1 MFFKPSDHPGSYERH
16 LYRKVDNP
24 LFANQIELNDDTLEE
39 AQRQDHEVIVQ
50 FMQVF
55 QETLEKTVA
64 LKGTEESDVVL
75 ELKDRL
81 DKLYEQASA
90 IGDDQTK
97 IREAIVK
104 LLQLIMTS
112 VRKGAGDDAHAHQE
126 LDQEEEARKAH
137 FALLESSIV
146 ADLLN
151 PESPIAEDELVPVL
165 LSAKK
170 DDLAL
175 VVQIFD
181 EEQIQ
186 MVIKESAKLVGAL
199 DKQGIDTKQA
209 SENAVFIQGYLEYLR
224 LEKNEQGD

>member
-1 MFFKPSDHPGSYERH
+1 MFFKPSDHPGSFERH

-24 LFANQIELNDDTLEE
+24 LFVNKVELNDDTLEA

-50 FMQVF
+50 FMAMF

-75 ELKDRL
+75 ALKDRL

-97 IREAIVK
+97 IREAIIK
-104 LLQLIMTS
+104 LLQLIMAS
-112 VRKGAGDDAHAHQE
+112 VRKGAGEDAHAHQE
-126 LDQEEEARKAH
+126 LDQEEAARQAH

-151 PESPIAEDELVPVL
+151 PESPIAENELVPVL
-165 LSAKK
+165 LSAEK
-170 DDLAL
+170 DELAL

-186 MVIKESAKLVGAL
+186 QVIKESAKLVDKL

-224 LEKNEQGD
+224 MEKK